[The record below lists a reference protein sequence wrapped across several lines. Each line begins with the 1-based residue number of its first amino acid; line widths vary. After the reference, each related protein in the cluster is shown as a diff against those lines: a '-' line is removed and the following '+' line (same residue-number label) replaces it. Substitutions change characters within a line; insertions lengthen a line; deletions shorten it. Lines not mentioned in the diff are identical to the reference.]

1 VTTEPPLVS
10 QFVILADESAHWR
23 IAGLTQLERAL
34 LALNEFAAST
44 GSQAEEVSVVIFWK
58 PELSLDRRRQ
68 FTDPRLIRIRCTD
81 SLSSARSG
89 AILLST
95 YLFIERDGISRTL
108 AYLPSIEQ
116 PIVQSLESWSE
127 LSRNLATRRERHL
140 SYLNVPSDVPA
151 CERRFLGGAGK
162 SQDGP
167 VSRFLNR
174 PISRVVTRFLLRFPI
189 SPTAWTV
196 GIFLL
201 PLAAFLFFLRG
212 DYSGVLAGA
221 LIFQLYSILD
231 GCDGE
236 IARAKYLESAR
247 GGRIDDFLDM
257 LGSVLFVVGLGLG
270 LSRWSGFV
278 YRWEGMA
285 CAAVILLNEAILRL
299 PRAAS
304 TSASGAS
311 VERTPQGRVPTQ
323 AASLGTALYPR
334 HREMV
339 QNSGLLLLGE
349 KKAWW
354 IIQLTKRDVAVF
366 VFLLLAL
373 ANLAPWILHLWI
385 TVSAVTLALTIRVR
399 FLRLRP

>member
-1 VTTEPPLVS
+1 LLS
-10 QFVILADESAHWR
+10 QFVVLADESAHWR
-23 IAGLTQLERAL
+23 IAGLTQLERVL

-44 GSQAEEVSVVIFWK
+44 ASQAEVSVVVFWK
-58 PELSLDRRRQ
+58 PDLSLDRQRQ
-68 FTDPRLIRIRCTD
+68 FNDPRLIRIRCTD
-81 SLSSARSG
+81 SLSAARSG

-95 YLFIERDGISRTL
+95 HLFIERDGISKAL
-108 AYLPSIEQ
+108 AYVPSIEQ
-116 PIVQSLESWSE
+116 PVVQSLESWRE
-127 LSRNLATRRERHL
+127 LSRNLATRRERNL
-140 SYLNVPSDVPA
+140 SYLNAPSDVPA
-151 CERRFLGGAGK
+151 CESRFLRGAGK
-162 SQDGP
+162 SQDGL

-201 PLAAFLFFLRG
+201 PLAAFVFLLRG
-212 DYSGVLAGA
+212 DYVGVLAGA
-221 LIFQLYSILD
+221 FIFQLYSILD

-247 GGRIDDFLDM
+247 GGRIDDLLDM
-257 LGSVLFVVGLGLG
+257 LGSVLFVIGLGMG
-270 LSRWSGFV
+270 LSRSLGSV

-299 PRAAS
+299 PRPAS

-311 VERTPQGRVPTQ
+311 AERTPPRDVPTQ
-323 AASLGTALYPR
+323 AVSLATALYAR
-334 HREMV
+334 HREMI

-354 IIQLTKRDVAVF
+354 IIQFTKRDVAVF
-366 VFLLLAL
+366 VFLFLAL

-385 TVSAVTLALTIRVR
+385 TVSAVTLALTISAR
-399 FLRLRP
+399 FRRLRP